1 MEEEDKGL
9 AKMMTTRREKEEEEK
24 GLVYLN
30 LLNASTDLG

>member
-1 MEEEDKGL
+1 MEEDEKWL

-30 LLNASTDLG
+30 